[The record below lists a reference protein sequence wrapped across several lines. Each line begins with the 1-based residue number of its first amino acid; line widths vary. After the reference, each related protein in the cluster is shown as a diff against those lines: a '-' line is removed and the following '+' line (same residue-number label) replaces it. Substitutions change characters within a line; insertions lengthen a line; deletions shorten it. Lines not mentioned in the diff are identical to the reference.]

1 LSIVRRELVAGAVA
15 GLCLAG
21 CAVVSPGAAP
31 SASVASGV
39 PTNARTAS
47 PTSAQT
53 ASPTSAGESVR
64 PTAAASSAT
73 PTPPKKTPTAS
84 APVDTP
90 FAVDGIVLVNRLHP
104 ITKAYVPASVDN
116 TDGLSAEL
124 NAALKKLFADAAAHG
139 LSLHVRSGYRSYATQ
154 ADSYAQALATYDEA
168 TANLYFAKPGMSEHQ
183 TGLAADL
190 TNAAGDRGD
199 AFKAGPEAVYL
210 AAHATDFGLIIR
222 YPKGGTAITGYGWE
236 PWHVRYVGPT
246 VAASFAAH
254 PGLTLEEYLGQ
265 A

>member
-1 LSIVRRELVAGAVA
+1 MRRELAAAVVA

-21 CAVVSPGAAP
+21 CAVAP
-31 SASVASGV
+31 VGHGPDASGATV
-39 PTNARTAS
+39 LPTGTGTAS
-47 PTSAQT
+47 PTPATSPTVTVGPAPT
-53 ASPTSAGESVR
+53 ASASTPSAG
-64 PTAAASSAT
+64 PTT
-73 PTPPKKTPTAS
+73 KPTAS

-90 FAVDGIVLVNRLHP
+90 FTVNGIVLVNKQHP
-104 ITKAYVPASVDN
+104 LTKAYVPASVGN
-116 TDGLSAEL
+116 TNGLSAEL
-124 NAALKKLFADAAAHG
+124 NAALKRLFADAAAHG
-139 LSLHVRSGYRSYATQ
+139 YTLHVRSGYRSYSAQ
-154 ADSYAQALATYDEA
+154 AGSYAQALATYDAA
-168 TANLYFAKPGMSEHQ
+168 TANMYFAKPGMSEHQ

-210 AAHATDFGLIIR
+210 AQHATDFGLIIR

-236 PWHVRYVGPT
+236 PWHVRYVGTT
-246 VAASFAAH
+246 VAAAFAAH

>member
-1 LSIVRRELVAGAVA
+1 VRRELVAGVVVA
-15 GLCLAG
+15 LCVSG
-21 CAVVSPGAAP
+21 CAVVPVGGSAA
-31 SASVASGV
+31 SDASGV
-39 PTNARTAS
+39 PGSVQPATAAS
-47 PTSAQT
+47 ATSAS
-53 ASPTSAGESVR
+53 ASAS
-64 PTAAASSAT
+64 PTAAASSVT
-73 PTPPKKTPTAS
+73 PSVTSKATPTAS

-90 FAVDGIVLVNRLHP
+90 FTVNGIVLVNRLHP
-104 ITKAYVPASVDN
+104 VTKAYVPASVGN
-116 TDGLSAEL
+116 ADGLSADL

-154 ADSYAQALATYDEA
+154 ADSYAQARATYDEA

-183 TGLAADL
+183 TGLACDL

-199 AFKAGPEAVYL
+199 AFKAGPEAAYL
-210 AAHATDFGLIIR
+210 AEHATDFGLIIR
-222 YPKGGTAITGYGWE
+222 YPKDGTAITGYGWE

-246 VAASFAAH
+246 VAAYFAAH